1 MREPTHPGRCQGH
14 LAPAIQPFWR
24 RCQGISPPVRAY
36 RHDAGDTAIRASP
49 SREEPSCPPSLPGE
63 AKHRAAVSFPARGC
77 SDVGGWEQTMTVTVE
92 GTEHAA
98 DYAFLSNCHTGA
110 LVAPDGGIGWLCI
123 PRFDSTSVFG
133 TLLDRQSGYFRLAP
147 SGMSHP
153 TARSYE
159 PGTNIVATTWQTPT
173 GWILVRDALTMGPRE
188 QADAVTPHTRLAGRR
203 RRRPHAGAHRPL
215 PGGNRR

>member
-1 MREPTHPGRCQGH
+1 
-14 LAPAIQPFWR
+14 
-24 RCQGISPPVRAY
+24 
-36 RHDAGDTAIRASP
+36 
-49 SREEPSCPPSLPGE
+49 
-63 AKHRAAVSFPARGC
+63 
-77 SDVGGWEQTMTVTVE
+77 MTVTVE
-92 GTEHAA
+92 GTEHAGQNAGPASRQEAQGAAAPSPFPPIA

-123 PRFDSTSVFG
+123 THFDSPSVFG

-147 SGMSHP
+147 FRMSHP

-173 GWILVRDALTMGPRE
+173 GWVLVRDALKMGPRE

-215 PGGNRR
+215 PGGNRRGRADLRAGFRLRPHPGALDAGRRQSACG